1 MYGPSNVATTN
12 DCEWDLD
19 VTSYFKALQNS
30 LVTSDMSKWFGF
42 CVKCDT
48 TRPHCRRQFLHGR
61 DTVSVRAATDCSKY
75 CSNVAIDVMQKTA
88 LRH

>member
-1 MYGPSNVATTN
+1 MVHRMSPQLMTVSGT
-12 DCEWDLD
+12 WM
-19 VTSYFKALQNS
+19 TSYFKALQNS

-61 DTVSVRAATDCSKY
+61 DTVSVRAATLFE
-75 CSNVAIDVMQKTA
+75 ILQ
-88 LRH
+88 